1 MAEKK
6 EIVVRAT
13 SRDGRGKNDARRARR
28 NGQVPVTI
36 YGGKAKRSQPWR
48 RRANWRR
55 FCGRTPAATRSS
67 PWMSKAWAQAK

>member
-36 YGGKAKRSQPWR
+36 YGGKGETVAALA
-48 RRANWRR
+48 RAGNLDPAEFLHR
-55 FCGRTPAATRSS
+55 FGPLVGRA
-67 PWMSKAWAQAK
+67 